1 MISRIECE
9 QDEEMV
15 DYESGKKEFLAVSP
29 VSIKVKMGDEELELG
44 PRKLFEI
51 LRVMINRNMLRFRV
65 RMPNEEYRRVYTIGW
80 KDQLQQVQTL
90 DCMPSDLCLLESVG
104 EGGEDGWDWDDTDC
118 LLVNNFDTRRV
129 EICTTPLL
137 TGLKA
142 TKVKKDAKKKGK

>member
-9 QDEEMV
+9 RDDELDE
-15 DYESGKKEFLAVSP
+15 YESGKKEFLAVSP

-65 RMPNEEYRRVYTIGW
+65 SMPNEEYRRVYTIGW
-80 KDQLQQVQTL
+80 KDQLQQVMTL
-90 DCMPSDLCLLESVG
+90 DCMPSDLCLLDQEW
-104 EGGEDGWDWDDTDC
+104 GGNDAWDWDDTDC
-118 LLVNNFDTRRV
+118 LMVNNFDTRRV
-129 EICTTPLL
+129 HLCTTPVA

-142 TKVKKDAKKKGK
+142 TKVKKDAKKKGR